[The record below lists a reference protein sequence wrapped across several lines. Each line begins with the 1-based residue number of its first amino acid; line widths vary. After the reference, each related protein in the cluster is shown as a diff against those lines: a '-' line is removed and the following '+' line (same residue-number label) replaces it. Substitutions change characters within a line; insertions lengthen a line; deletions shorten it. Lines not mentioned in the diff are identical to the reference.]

1 MNRSTADWLK
11 ILYGPMFGI
20 IGFFYRSY
28 RINRDRVA
36 RLMSTPWAATL
47 FRVAVLLTFL
57 AWIGVWLLASDESRH
72 RLTQVVQDT
81 WRAVTSESD

>member
-1 MNRSTADWLK
+1 
-11 ILYGPMFGI
+11 MFGI

-47 FRVAVLLTFL
+47 IRVAVLLTFL

-72 RLTQVVQDT
+72 RLTQVVEDM

>member
-1 MNRSTADWLK
+1 MAKRRTDWVK
-11 ILYGPMFGI
+11 ILYGPLFTI

-36 RLMSTPWAATL
+36 RVMSTPWAASL
-47 FRVAVLLTFL
+47 FRVAVLLTFI

-72 RLTQVVQDT
+72 RLTQAVQDT
-81 WRAVTSESD
+81 WRAVTSESN